1 MMATGTGMRRSIAGI
16 AFREGKVLIA
26 KRRAGGDI
34 GLRWEFPGG
43 KVEEGEDDA
52 GAIKR
57 EFLEE
62 FGVAVEPGPLLGTR
76 TFTHR
81 GESWQL
87 AAWIVHIAEGSG
99 FDLREHSQLEWI
111 RPEDLESYDLADSD
125 RLLIG
130 LVRGKGKE

>member
-1 MMATGTGMRRSIAGI
+1 MRRSIAGV

-26 KRRAGGDI
+26 KRKAGGDI

-43 KVEEGEDDA
+43 KVEEGEDDS

-62 FGVAVEPGPLLGTR
+62 FGVDVEPGPLLGIR
-76 TFTHR
+76 TFSRR

-87 AAWIVHIAEGSG
+87 AAWVVRIAEGSG
-99 FDLREHSQLEWI
+99 FDLREHSQVAWVK
-111 RPEDLESYDLADSD
+111 PEDLESFDLAESD
-125 RLLIG
+125 RLLLG
-130 LVRGKGKE
+130 LIRGDEGG